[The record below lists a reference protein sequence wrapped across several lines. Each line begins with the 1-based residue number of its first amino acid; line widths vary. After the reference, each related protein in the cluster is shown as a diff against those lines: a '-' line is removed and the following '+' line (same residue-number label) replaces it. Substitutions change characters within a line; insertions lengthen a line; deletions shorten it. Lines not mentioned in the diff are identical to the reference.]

1 MSHLD
6 ELFYCECNPTFPIFL
21 YLSKYIEDYPKLINV
36 TKFSEKKKK
45 EILNFSPTKNFPLLH
60 TGDYFITGTFPIVNY
75 ILNNN
80 ESVKEILLGKNLRNT
95 AIVESWCNFINN
107 NLCPIT
113 LEIYNNLHGKKPF
126 NENNL
131 ETAINDL
138 IEQLSIVN
146 ENLKFKTFLSS
157 HSIDLSDLLLTFVL
171 FNCYSEVLTKD
182 LKEKIP
188 NVIRHFKFVSSIEN
202 VRNILGEAK
211 QCNER
216 KKPEPYVEK
225 KKEEKNEKEKKEG
238 KKEKKEGKKEK
249 KDKAQK
255 GEKKVEIKEEKKE
268 EKKDEK
274 KEEKKEEKKD
284 EKKE

>member
-21 YLSKYIEDYPKLINV
+21 YLSKCIEDYPKLINV

-45 EILNFSPTKNFPLLH
+45 EILNFSPTKNFPLLY
-60 TGDYFITGTFPIVNY
+60 TGDIFITGTIPIVNY

-80 ESVKEILLGKNLRNT
+80 ESVKEVLLGKNLRNI

-157 HSIDLSDLLLTFVL
+157 HSVDLSDLLLTFVL
-171 FNCYSEVLTKD
+171 FNCYNEVLTND
-182 LKEKIP
+182 LREKIP
-188 NVIRHFKFVSSIEN
+188 NVIRHFKFVSSIED

-225 KKEEKNEKEKKEG
+225 KKEEKKDEDKKEG
-238 KKEKKEGKKEK
+238 KN
-249 KDKAQK
+249 
-255 GEKKVEIKEEKKE
+255 
-268 EKKDEK
+268 
-274 KEEKKEEKKD
+274 
-284 EKKE
+284 